1 MCSVSSYR
9 GPITSF
15 KLRTNGFVSASNW
28 RWHDITVGW
37 WDVLG
42 ILWDIY
48 SHTRPE
54 NTQSLKRL
62 QPTNKRLQVKTH
74 GPNRVGSI
82 QLITHNNI
90 YSVYFYLS
98 GVGPVHSVRNTHFFY
113 LEVKMAKGLL
123 LLFQTSAVKPENTAR
138 RWNSADFLF
147 NRLVSAPFCSFPQ
160 LSGAEN
166 NSLLSVFRGLETFL
180 SSSSASTGSVNNKVT
195 LTLTGVLLLPQSLTV
210 RAWQEGLK

>member
-37 WDVLG
+37 WDILG

-90 YSVYFYLS
+90 YSVYRVFLPLWCWT
-98 GVGPVHSVRNTHFFY
+98 GTQCQKHKHFMY
-113 LEVKMAKGLL
+113 LEVKMAKRT
-123 LLFQTSAVKPENTAR
+123 FTTFPNICSQTWKHSETLKLSR
-138 RWNSADFLF
+138 
-147 NRLVSAPFCSFPQ
+147 VS
-160 LSGAEN
+160 L
-166 NSLLSVFRGLETFL
+166 
-180 SSSSASTGSVNNKVT
+180 
-195 LTLTGVLLLPQSLTV
+195 
-210 RAWQEGLK
+210 